1 MTLEITPAIAI
12 AKAYSPSHITG
23 FYSGVRGESILEHG
37 SLGAGITI
45 SKGVR
50 TTVELYDS
58 DTNNSIIQIN
68 GSISRDAL
76 VSKYIINEFLNKV
89 NKKFLLK
96 VNHEVDVP
104 IGYGI
109 GTSGSAA
116 LSLSYALNEALSL
129 QLSDIESAQIAHN
142 AEIVCKTGLGTVL
155 SEFYGGLCLRTKAGA
170 PGIGKTSVIKINNYK
185 IAIFCFSPI
194 FTRYFID
201 SIRKISNH
209 ECNEMIMKVLKTKKI
224 SDFLKLSYEFSRSLG
239 YANTT
244 CNRLIDVLVKNGFTG
259 STALFGQ
266 TVFTIV
272 KENELKTID
281 NISKDFPA
289 KLFISD
295 IENEGARLIRKN
307 DA

>member
-1 MTLEITPAIAI
+1 MTLEITSPIAI
-12 AKAYSPSHITG
+12 ANAYSPSHITG
-23 FYSGVRGESILEHG
+23 FYSAVKGESILEQG
-37 SLGAGITI
+37 SLGAGINI

-58 DTNNSIIQIN
+58 DKNTSVIQIN
-68 GSISRDAL
+68 GAISRDAL
-76 VSKYIINEFLNKV
+76 VSRYIINEFLNKV

-116 LSLSYALNEALSL
+116 LSLVYALNQALSL
-129 QLSDIESAQIAHN
+129 QLSDIESAQIAHK
-142 AEIVCKTGLGTVL
+142 AEIECKTGLGTVL

-209 ECNEMIMKVLKTKKI
+209 ECKEMIMGVLKSKKI
-224 SDFLKLSYEFSRSLG
+224 SDFLKLSYEFSKSLA

-244 CNRLIDVLVKNGFTG
+244 CSRLIDVLEKNGFTG

-272 KENELKTID
+272 KENELRTIA
-281 NISKDFPA
+281 NISKNFPA

-295 IENEGARLIRKN
+295 IENEGARLIKKN

>member
-23 FYSGVRGESILEHG
+23 FYSGVRGESILEQG

-58 DTNNSIIQIN
+58 DRNNSVIQIN
-68 GSISRDAL
+68 GAISRDAL

-129 QLSDIESAQIAHN
+129 QLSDIESAQIAHK
-142 AEIVCKTGLGTVL
+142 AEIECKTGLGTVL

-209 ECNEMIMKVLKTKKI
+209 ECNEMIMKVQKTKKI
-224 SDFLKLSYEFSRSLG
+224 SDFLKLSYGFSRSLG

-244 CNRLIDVLVKNGFTG
+244 CNRLIDALVKNGFTG

-272 KENELKTID
+272 KENELRTID

>member
-1 MTLEITPAIAI
+1 MTLEINPAISI

-23 FYSGVRGESILEHG
+23 FYSEVKGESILKQG
-37 SLGAGITI
+37 SLGTGISI

-58 DTNNSIIQIN
+58 ETNNFIIQIN
-68 GSISRDAL
+68 GAVSKDAL
-76 VSKYIINEFLNKV
+76 VSRYIINEFLNKV
-89 NKKFLLK
+89 NKKYFLK
-96 VNHEVDVP
+96 VNHEVEVP

-109 GTSGSAA
+109 GTSGSGA

-129 QLSDIESAQIAHN
+129 GLSDIESAQIAHK
-142 AEIVCKTGLGTVL
+142 AEIESKTGLGTVL

-170 PGIGKTSVIKINNYK
+170 PGIGKINNYK

-201 SIRKISNH
+201 RIRKISNH
-209 ECNEMIMKVLKTKKI
+209 ECNKMIMKVLKTKKI
-224 SDFLKLSYEFSRSLG
+224 SDFLELSYQFSKSLG
-239 YANTT
+239 YANTS
-244 CNRLIDVLVKNGFTG
+244 CSSLIDILVQNGFSG

-272 KENELKTID
+272 KENELSTIGK
-281 NISKDFPA
+281 ISKNFPA
-289 KLFISD
+289 RLYISD
-295 IENEGARLIRKN
+295 IENEGAKIIRKN
-307 DA
+307 DT

>member
-1 MTLEITPAIAI
+1 MTLEINPPISI

-23 FYSGVRGESILEHG
+23 FYSEVKGESILKQG
-37 SLGAGITI
+37 SLGTGISI

-58 DTNNSIIQIN
+58 ETNNFIIQIN
-68 GSISRDAL
+68 GAVSRDAL
-76 VSKYIINEFLNKV
+76 VSRYIINEFLNKV
-89 NKKFLLK
+89 NKKYFLK

-109 GTSGSAA
+109 GTSGSGA
-116 LSLSYALNEALSL
+116 LSLSYALNEALSSG
-129 QLSDIESAQIAHN
+129 LSDIESAQIAHK
-142 AEIVCKTGLGTVL
+142 AEIECKTGLGTVL

-201 SIRKISNH
+201 RIRKISNH
-209 ECNEMIMKVLKTKKI
+209 DCNKMIMKVLKTKKI
-224 SDFLKLSYEFSRSLG
+224 SDFLELSHQFSKSLE
-239 YANTT
+239 YANTS
-244 CNRLIDVLVKNGFTG
+244 CSSLIDMLVQNGFSG

-266 TVFTIV
+266 TGFHNSERKRT
-272 KENELKTID
+272 KHNWQ
-281 NISKDFPA
+281 DFKKFPC
-289 KLFISD
+289 KIIYF
-295 IENEGARLIRKN
+295 
-307 DA
+307 

>member
-1 MTLEITPAIAI
+1 MTLEIIPAIAI

-23 FYSGVRGESILEHG
+23 FYSGVRGESILEQG

-58 DTNNSIIQIN
+58 DTNNFVIQIN
-68 GSISRDAL
+68 GAISRDAL
-76 VSKYIINEFLNKV
+76 VSKYIINEFLKKV

-96 VNHEVDVP
+96 VNHEVDMP

-129 QLSDIESAQIAHN
+129 QLSDIESAQIAHK
-142 AEIVCKTGLGTVL
+142 AEIECKTGLGTVL

-224 SDFLKLSYEFSRSLG
+224 SDFLKLSYEFSSSLG

>member
-1 MTLEITPAIAI
+1 MTLEITPPISI

-23 FYSGVRGESILEHG
+23 FYSGVKGESILEQG

-58 DTNNSIIQIN
+58 DTNNFVIQIN
-68 GSISRDAL
+68 GATSRDAL
-76 VSKYIINEFLNKV
+76 VSRYIINEFLNKV

-96 VNHEVDVP
+96 VNHEVDMP

-129 QLSDIESAQIAHN
+129 QLSDIESAQIAHK
-142 AEIVCKTGLGTVL
+142 AEIECKTGLGTVL

>member
-1 MTLEITPAIAI
+1 
-12 AKAYSPSHITG
+12 
-23 FYSGVRGESILEHG
+23 
-37 SLGAGITI
+37 
-45 SKGVR
+45 
-50 TTVELYDS
+50 
-58 DTNNSIIQIN
+58 
-68 GSISRDAL
+68 
-76 VSKYIINEFLNKV
+76 
-89 NKKFLLK
+89 
-96 VNHEVDVP
+96 
-104 IGYGI
+104 
-109 GTSGSAA
+109 
-116 LSLSYALNEALSL
+116 
-129 QLSDIESAQIAHN
+129 
-142 AEIVCKTGLGTVL
+142 
-155 SEFYGGLCLRTKAGA
+155 
-170 PGIGKTSVIKINNYK
+170 
-185 IAIFCFSPI
+185 
-194 FTRYFID
+194 
-201 SIRKISNH
+201 
-209 ECNEMIMKVLKTKKI
+209 MIMKVLKTKKI